1 MYRVASASVSSATAA
16 LASKVPAVPMLTSE
30 LNAEIVNNIGILIVL
45 YNSIR
50 K

>member
-16 LASKVPAVPMLTSE
+16 LASKSTSGTHADIE